1 MILVF
6 EKNYQN
12 SDPHQP
18 KAFLVSLHLTR
29 LYLSQEE
36 RWENN
41 NTYVYKHTN
50 FSSVFTKKKKNIS
63 SVNAQRKR
71 QQY

>member
-6 EKNYQN
+6 ENTYQN
-12 SDPHQP
+12 SDPDQP
-18 KAFLVSLHLTR
+18 KEFLVSLRLTR

-36 RWENN
+36 REKNN
-41 NTYVYKHTN
+41 NTYVYKHT
-50 FSSVFTKKKKNIS
+50 NIS